1 LGRLGTS
8 WDVCTRC
15 VQSVPLY
22 GLVNAASETTE
33 LDSSNRSP
41 DAADDEGH
49 NRRVT
54 LIERQRDPQRERSGH
69 NRATTATLFL
79 SALPG
84 RPTGTTLETDQR
96 PNVQVVVGLVG
107 HIRAAKDAVRVR
119 TFRAKRERS
128 AGEPKGT
135 PRDQSGTR
143 DNRMGAAP
151 ASVSATAL
159 WSRKSLLG
167 RRCHDQ
173 QGAHRAVG
181 SRPRQQR
188 PRDTS
193 RRAPGD
199 RPRSPRSRTFRQR
212 K

>member
-1 LGRLGTS
+1 
-8 WDVCTRC
+8 
-15 VQSVPLY
+15 VPLY

-119 TFRAKRERS
+119 TFRANEVPLTDGEMRV
-128 AGEPKGT
+128 AGEEQVT
-135 PRDQSGTR
+135 
-143 DNRMGAAP
+143 AAP
-151 ASVSATAL
+151 E
-159 WSRKSLLG
+159 WSSTQAPRGPVGCCRLG
-167 RRCHDQ
+167 R
-173 QGAHRAVG
+173 GG
-181 SRPRQQR
+181 
-188 PRDTS
+188 
-193 RRAPGD
+193 
-199 RPRSPRSRTFRQR
+199 
-212 K
+212 